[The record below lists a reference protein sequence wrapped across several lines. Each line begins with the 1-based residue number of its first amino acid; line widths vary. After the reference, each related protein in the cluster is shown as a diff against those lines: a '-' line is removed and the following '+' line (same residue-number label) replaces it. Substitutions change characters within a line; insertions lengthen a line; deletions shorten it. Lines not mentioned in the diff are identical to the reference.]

1 MKLGTEPKLMRV
13 FDEFT
18 RIKQSSGLMEPIRYC
33 YLALACCCAALSAN
47 AQGTNAQPPGA
58 QTTNAPQPAAA
69 MQLAQTRQTR
79 VLSLTDAIE
88 LALEHNLQIQIAR
101 FNPLTNGY
109 AINLAYAVYEPTF
122 NFTATKSYN
131 DRPGGINP
139 QTGLPFT
146 PNINAA
152 DTWTPEV
159 KGVLPTGLTYDLTG
173 SLSRN
178 SRRDTNGSFWDPPTW
193 LANQPGPG
201 ITLDQPLLRNFWID
215 SDRLQIQLSKANLKI
230 SEQSLR
236 LQLMQT
242 VTEVMTNY
250 YSLLYARD
258 NVEAQATALKLAQQL
273 VAENVKRVEVGALAP
288 LDEKQSESQAA
299 TSLAALELAEHTL
312 VVQENQFKNLLT
324 DNYADW
330 AQVTPIPSETLLA
343 VPQELN
349 LQESWR
355 RAVTQRPEIIQE
367 KLNIEKQNVVLK
379 YQFNQIFPQLDV
391 TGSYGRNAF
400 NNSPGAV
407 FTDLRE
413 GASSYYSYGAFVSIP
428 LGGNYAARS
437 TYKSGKATLKQ
448 ILLMLKQLEQ
458 SIVVGIDNDVGQV
471 RSSLQQ
477 VYATRDARVYAE
489 DALAAERK
497 KLENGKSTSFVV
509 LQLISNLTT
518 ARVNEIQA
526 LATYNDAV
534 AQLALDEGNTL
545 NANHIELKVK

>member
-1 MKLGTEPKLMRV
+1 MRL
-13 FDEFT
+13 FDEFSG
-18 RIKQSSGLMEPIRYC
+18 IKHSPGLMEPKRFI
-33 YLALACCCAALSAN
+33 YLALLCCATLSAE
-47 AQGTNAQPPGA
+47 AQGTNAQAPGA
-58 QTTNAPQPAAA
+58 QTTNAQSSGAQQPQ
-69 MQLAQTRQTR
+69 QIRQTR
-79 VLSLTDAIE
+79 VLSLTDSIQ
-88 LALEHNLQIQIAR
+88 LALQHNLDIQIAR

-109 AINLAYAVYEPTF
+109 AINIAYAVYEPTF

-139 QTGLPFT
+139 QTGLPFA
-146 PNINAA
+146 PNINEA
-152 DTWTPEV
+152 DTYTPEV

-173 SLSRN
+173 TLSRN
-178 SRRDTNGSFWDPPTW
+178 SMRATNGGFWFPPTW
-193 LANQPGPG
+193 LADQPGPG

-215 SDRLQIQLSKANLKI
+215 NNRLQIRLSKANLKI
-230 SEQSLR
+230 SEQSLS
-236 LQLMQT
+236 LQIMQS
-242 VTEVMTNY
+242 VTAVMTNY
-250 YSLLYARD
+250 YSLLFARG
-258 NVEAQATALKLAQQL
+258 NVDAQATAYKLAEQL
-273 VAENVKRVEVGALAP
+273 VTENIKRVEVGALAP

-299 TSLAALELAEHTL
+299 ASLAALQAAQQAL

-324 DNYADW
+324 DNYAEW
-330 AQVTPIPSETLLA
+330 AQVTPIPSEQLVA

-355 RAVTQRPEIIQE
+355 RAVTQRPELIQE
-367 KLNIEKQNVVLK
+367 KLNIEKQNVTLK

-400 NNSPGAV
+400 NDSPGAT
-407 FTDLRE
+407 FGDLRE
-413 GASSYYSYGAFVSIP
+413 GSSSFYSYGAFVSIP
-428 LGGNYAARS
+428 LGGNLAARS

-448 ILLMLKQLEQ
+448 ILLQLKEEEQ
-458 SIVVGIDNDVGQV
+458 NIVVSVDNDVGQV

-477 VYATRDARVYAE
+477 VNATRDARIYAE

-526 LATYNDAV
+526 LAAYNDAV
-534 AQLALDEGNTL
+534 AQLALDEGSTL
-545 NANHIELKVK
+545 NVNHIELKVK